1 MTYDLENNRLVENW
15 PEPKPGMFTKQGD
28 HPEGNTFPDR
38 VIDTASYNRAVAA
51 YNNRPFVKCSDET
64 PKLWAGRNGEEIP
77 EKEYETAWTCSCIM
91 YNINDE
97 GEGLTCDECKKPFRL
112 IAYPLTKEAGDVH
125 ELKTWPEYF
134 QAVKAG
140 TKTFEIRKN
149 DCDYKVSDILLLR
162 EWKPMGYSKVSP
174 DFMTGEYTGDALK
187 VKITYILPYEPHFG
201 IPGHLSIM
209 SFAPFPS
216 SPGEGL
222 KDVRGEDEIS
232 EGGKELIARLLL
244 KYIGAPDKVKE
255 FCHVMVMR
263 GFRLVSVN
271 KSGAPEDF
279 YILSPQPAQPAGQ
292 GDSGIGVAAIAK
304 ERRRQIEIEKW
315 DYSHDE
321 HYKNGELIG
330 AAACYA
336 VNALNKLGIKSRVQ
350 IYLPAETNIEAGN
363 TGDRGDR
370 QLRKAGWYDAWP
382 WDSSYDKREKH
393 DVSRS
398 LEISGALVAA
408 AIDVLQPQAAAR
420 YHYPKASTP
429 VDHYGEGLTELAKEI
444 ERQKE
449 VITEQDQQ
457 LIKYRQTIDDL
468 QSQLSL
474 LQSREGKFTTGF
486 AEWVHKKGWC
496 CLEDQWYLA
505 PDYDNKYSHAD
516 LFTQFLNETGKAK

>member
-1 MTYDLENNRLVENW
+1 MIYDLENNRLVENW
-15 PEPKPGMFTKQGD
+15 PEPKKPQQHLMAVAGTD
-28 HPEGNTFPDR
+28 HFNR
-38 VIDTASYNRAVAA
+38 VMTEYQQALAA
-51 YNNRPFVKCSDET
+51 YNNRRV
-64 PKLWAGRNGEEIP
+64 IP
-77 EKEYETAWTCSCIM
+77 CA
-91 YNINDE
+91 
-97 GEGLTCDECKKPFRL
+97 DECQKVWTDGQHISEKDYTLENSFYDSTVQL
-112 IAYPLTKEAGDVH
+112 AYPVTKEAGERDDLAKRLMAEYDEGFSHDFSAWTDDERKDFLEGFLHRVAKPFMYVFYSLGLKTH
-125 ELKTWPEYF
+125 ITTKVTNDSDGTIFDLSFTKLSPVPELPNLAASTANLSRVKDKDAVIDQQYRTWDKFLNGLHILCSGGVLDRSEIINELKLHY
-134 QAVKAG
+134 
-140 TKTFEIRKN
+140 
-149 DCDYKVSDILLLR
+149 
-162 EWKPMGYSKVSP
+162 
-174 DFMTGEYTGDALK
+174 
-187 VKITYILPYEPHFG
+187 
-201 IPGHLSIM
+201 HLSRM
-209 SFAPFPS
+209 PP
-216 SPGEGL
+216 
-222 KDVRGEDEIS
+222 
-232 EGGKELIARLLL
+232 
-244 KYIGAPDKVKE
+244 
-255 FCHVMVMR
+255 
-263 GFRLVSVN
+263 
-271 KSGAPEDF
+271 
-279 YILSPQPAQPAGQ
+279 PQPAQPAGQ

-474 LQSREGKFTTGF
+474 LQSREGKI
-486 AEWVHKKGWC
+486 
-496 CLEDQWYLA
+496 LELLMESGYTIEGG
-505 PDYDNKYSHAD
+505 KYGKWEYPEGRQDPVFVIIPISEVTAD
-516 LFTQFLNETGKAK
+516 LFTQFLNETGEAK